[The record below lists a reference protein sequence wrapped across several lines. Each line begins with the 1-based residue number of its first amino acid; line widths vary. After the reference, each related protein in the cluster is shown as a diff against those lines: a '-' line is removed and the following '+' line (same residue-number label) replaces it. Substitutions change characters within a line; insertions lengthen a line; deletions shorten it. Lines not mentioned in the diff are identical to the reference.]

1 MQGNK
6 QGRTSMDKSN
16 QIWYRFN
23 KDQKQL
29 KIDCVDVISK
39 CYLMIGQ
46 KPDANQITIMASLFY
61 DDIIRHYSRFTMDEI
76 IFAMEK
82 GIREGD
88 EASCFINVRSWNIWL
103 RNHKKSE
110 QLKRQQNLIT
120 DYQKHNQNQ
129 KQISSTI
136 KKAKSLNYEISK

>member
-1 MQGNK
+1 
-6 QGRTSMDKSN
+6 MDKSN
-16 QIWYRFN
+16 QIWSRFN
-23 KDQKQL
+23 TDQKQL

-46 KPDANQITIMASLFY
+46 KPDAKQITIMASLFF
-61 DDIIRHYSRFTMDEI
+61 DDIVRHYSRFTMDEI

-88 EASCFINVRSWNIWL
+88 DASCFINVRSWNLWL

-110 QLKRQQNLIT
+110 QLKRQQNQIT
-120 DYQKHNQNQ
+120 DFQKHQITQ
-129 KQISSTI
+129 KQIGVTI
-136 KKAKSLNYEISK
+136 KKAIGNG